1 MLIGKGKQLR
11 DPQTG
16 KIYTIMSID
25 RNVILHLYTK
35 DDIIN
40 IVYKCTID
48 FAERNFEL
56 L

>member
-11 DPQTG
+11 NPQTG
-16 KIYTIMSID
+16 KIYIIISIE
-25 RNVILHLYTK
+25 NGAILHLHTEN
-35 DDIIN
+35 DII
-40 IVYKCTID
+40 YQCTID